1 MAYLRLD
8 RKDVRTGCVE
18 TLGGLSARAYCLR
31 VYESVFLTRFPR
43 AAFIGVLLFPCIW
56 ASLAFGTADSG
67 ALLWEKAEAD
77 AVAGWERL
85 RQAVKSVSGRQ
96 TYTYEVKPIEG
107 IEPPR
112 KPEFYKEVREFAIM
126 GERTKKVLVDQYS
139 VSGKWMRRRVYA
151 INPDYAFALSQVAQ
165 GGPYLVSIFGRD
177 QATVDKVNLLIAG
190 HTYSLEESFRTVTDP
205 RTLSELVKS
214 KDFHFVSCQEVDRG
228 GHKFVELGCAFSP
241 IGLIAKQDPSVR
253 QAAFV
258 FDPSFDW
265 RVVHSTTDRPLVR
278 DEEEMT
284 YISNSN
290 DEHSSSM
297 ASLVMHSTFK
307 TAKASHV
314 SNFES
319 LSYSTLPVSEFYLAS
334 FGVAEVPSANA
345 QRYWRLLTIGVS
357 FFVVGFVLFIWCRKQ
372 LRGKSIESAGK

>member
-8 RKDVRTGCVE
+8 PKDVRTGCVE

-31 VYESVFLTRFPR
+31 VYESVFLTRFAR
-43 AAFIGVLLFPCIW
+43 APLIGVLLFPCIW

-67 ALLWEKAEAD
+67 ALLWEKSEAD

-96 TYTYEVKPIEG
+96 TYTFEVKPIEG
-107 IEPPR
+107 TEPPR
-112 KPEFYKEVREFAIM
+112 KPEFCKEVREFAIM
-126 GERTKKVLVDQYS
+126 GERTKKVLIDEYS

-177 QATVDKVNLLIAG
+177 QATVDKVNLWILG
-190 HTYSLEESFRTVTDP
+190 HTYSFEESFP

-228 GHKFVELGCAFSP
+228 GHKFVELGCTFPP

-284 YISNSN
+284 YIPNSN

-307 TAKASHV
+307 TAKARYV

-334 FGVAEVPSANA
+334 FGVAEVPSPNA
-345 QRYWRLLTIGVS
+345 QRYWRLLTIGLSLIVI
-357 FFVVGFVLFIWCRKQ
+357 GVLLYFAYRRRAQADAAKP
-372 LRGKSIESAGK
+372 RS